1 MNVYKIS
8 KHPGGNNYDIHVIG
22 AQGTRQTMLGFRT
35 EEEAEAWIVTD
46 KERGPINREFRMA
59 TAARLLEFEP
69 TYLEEFLDHLS
80 KLESILTRNVI
91 EWATANTGDAYARLS
106 RLTDEMGRID
116 LQRLP
121 APARSG

>member
-46 KERGPINREFRMA
+46 KERGPINREFRMTIA
-59 TAARLLEFEP
+59 DSLTESEP
-69 TYLEEFLDHLS
+69 TYLEEFLDYLT
-80 KLESILTRNVI
+80 KLESLLASNVI
-91 EWATANTGDAYARLS
+91 EWATANTGDAYARLGG
-106 RLTDEMGRID
+106 LADEMGRID
-116 LQRLP
+116 SQRRDRP
-121 APARSG
+121 